1 MAATGRCRLVSCFA
15 KGDKLGEGTYGSV
28 YQARDKETGRLV
40 ALKRVKEKT
49 FEREGM
55 PQTSLREIA
64 LLRKLK
70 HPNIVSLIE
79 VVVGSKAD
87 SIFLVFEY
95 CGFELAQLVDS
106 LPSAFPFAEIKCVI
120 RQLLGAVAH
129 MHANGVIHRDLKLS
143 NLLLSDRKTSA
154 ARCAARCAAAAAA
167 AAAAISRVRLPSPLT
182 NASTVGCRVAH
193 AALADGALKLCDF
206 GLARE
211 LYPPAADDDPGTSYT
226 PRVVTLWYRP
236 PELLLGATR
245 YGASVDLWSVGC
257 ILGELMLHRPLVRA
271 ADKPPIGRR

>member
-206 GLARE
+206 GLARSS
-211 LYPPAADDDPGTSYT
+211 T
-226 PRVVTLWYRP
+226 
-236 PELLLGATR
+236 
-245 YGASVDLWSVGC
+245 
-257 ILGELMLHRPLVRA
+257 RPLPMTIRGRA
-271 ADKPPIGRR
+271 THLAW